1 LSDTEM
7 IYELKMQ
14 GHTVK
19 NICQVLEINRSSYYR
34 DRILQEKQ
42 SGEEKLKKY
51 EQAISMIK
59 QIKSGHP
66 YWGYRR
72 VRAYLRY
79 RLGIQISYKLTY
91 RLMKENGLLVD
102 VKRYKATRVAQR
114 EKIRAEKVNQ
124 VWGTDMTKFYVDTV
138 GWLYFVIVL
147 DWYTKKIVGWDLS
160 LRSKAEQWIDAL
172 NQAVEKELTLG
183 GREYNLMLISDNG
196 SQPTSIKYENFCN
209 ILGINHITTSYSN
222 PKGNAD
228 TERLFR
234 TFKEEIIWTRDYDK
248 FDEAKKSVEDFIEFY
263 NNDYPHS
270 ALGYISP
277 VDFSRRDG
285 SPEKQNIFSKVA

>member
-1 LSDTEM
+1 M
-7 IYELKMQ
+7 IDELKVQ

-19 NICQVLEINRSSYYR
+19 NICQVLQINRSGYYR
-34 DRILQEKQ
+34 ERKQ
-42 SGEEKLKKY
+42 HEKLSVDQQMKDY
-51 EQAISMIK
+51 EPVIKIIK
-59 QIKSGHP
+59 QIKSEHP

-79 RLGIQISYKLTY
+79 RMGIRISYKLTY
-91 RLMKENGLLVD
+91 RIMKENGLLVD

-138 GWLYFVIVL
+138 GWLYFVVVL
-147 DWYTKKIVGWDLS
+147 DWFTKKIVGWDLS
-160 LRSKAEQWIDAL
+160 LRSKSEQWMDVL
-172 NQAVEKELTLG
+172 NQAVETELTLG
-183 GREYNLMLISDNG
+183 SREYNLMLISDNG
-196 SQPTSIKYENFCN
+196 SQPTSIKCN
-209 ILGINHITTSYSN
+209 TLGINHITTSYSN

-228 TERLFR
+228 TERFFR

-248 FDEAKKSVEDFIEFY
+248 FDEAKKAVEDFIKFY

-270 ALGYISP
+270 TLGYISP
-277 VDFSRRDG
+277 NDFVLQHIYSR
-285 SPEKQNIFSKVA
+285 VA

>member
-1 LSDTEM
+1 M
-7 IYELKMQ
+7 IDELKMQ
-14 GHTVK
+14 GHTIK
-19 NICQVLEINRSSYYR
+19 NICQVLQINRSSYYR
-34 DRILQEKQ
+34 ERVPQEKLC
-42 SGEEKLKKY
+42 GDEKLKKY
-51 EQAISMIK
+51 EPVVGIIK

-72 VRAYLRY
+72 VKAYLRY
-79 RLGIQISYKLTY
+79 KMGIWISNKLTY

-124 VWGTDMTKFYVDTV
+124 VWETDMTKFYVDTV
-138 GWLYFVIVL
+138 GWLYFVVVL
-147 DWYTKKIVGWDLS
+147 DWYTKKIVGWNLS

-172 NQAVEKELTLG
+172 TQAVEKELTLG
-183 GREYNLMLISDNG
+183 SREYNLMLISDNG

-209 ILGINHITTSYSN
+209 TLGINHITTSYSN

-228 TERLFR
+228 TERFFR

-248 FDEAKKSVEDFIEFY
+248 FDETKKSVEDFIGFY

-270 ALGYISP
+270 TLGYISP
-277 VDFSRRDG
+277 VDF
-285 SPEKQNIFSKVA
+285 EKQNIYSKVA

>member
-1 LSDTEM
+1 M
-7 IYELKMQ
+7 IDELKMQ

-34 DRILQEKQ
+34 EKIPQEKL
-42 SGEEKLKKY
+42 SGDQKMKKY
-51 EQAISMIK
+51 EPVIGIIK
-59 QIKSGHP
+59 QIKSEHP

-79 RLGIQISYKLTY
+79 RMGIWISYKLAY

-138 GWLYFVIVL
+138 GWLYLVVVL
-147 DWYTKKIVGWDLS
+147 DWFTKKIVGWNLS
-160 LRSKAEQWIDAL
+160 LRSKAEQWIDSL

-183 GREYNLMLISDNG
+183 SREYNLMLISDNG

-209 ILGINHITTSYSN
+209 TLGINHITTSYSN

-228 TERLFR
+228 TERFFR

-248 FDEAKKSVEDFIEFY
+248 YDEAKKSVEDFIEFY

-277 VDFSRRDG
+277 EDFV
-285 SPEKQNIFSKVA
+285 KQNIYSKVA

>member
-1 LSDTEM
+1 
-7 IYELKMQ
+7 MQ

-34 DRILQEKQ
+34 ERIPQEKL
-42 SGEEKLKKY
+42 SGDQKMKKY
-51 EQAISMIK
+51 ELVIGIIK
-59 QIKSGHP
+59 QIKSEHP

-79 RLGIQISYKLTY
+79 RMGIWISYKLAY

-138 GWLYFVIVL
+138 GWLYLVVVL
-147 DWYTKKIVGWDLS
+147 DWFTKKIVGWNLS
-160 LRSKAEQWIDAL
+160 LRSKAEQWIDSL

-183 GREYNLMLISDNG
+183 SREYELMLISDNG
-196 SQPTSIKYENFCN
+196 SQPTSTKYENFCN
-209 ILGINHITTSYSN
+209 TLGINHITTSYSN

-228 TERLFR
+228 TERFFR

-248 FDEAKKSVEDFIEFY
+248 YDEAKKSVEDFIEFY

-277 VDFSRRDG
+277 EDFV
-285 SPEKQNIFSKVA
+285 KQNIYSKVA

>member
-1 LSDTEM
+1 M
-7 IYELKMQ
+7 IDELKMQ

-34 DRILQEKQ
+34 ERMPQEKL
-42 SGEEKLKKY
+42 SGDQKMKKY
-51 EQAISMIK
+51 ESVIGIIK
-59 QIKSGHP
+59 QIKSKHP

-79 RLGIQISYKLTY
+79 RMSIQVSYKLTY

-114 EKIRAEKVNQ
+114 AKIRAEKVNQ

-138 GWLYFVIVL
+138 GWLYLVVVL
-147 DWYTKKIVGWDLS
+147 DWFTKKIVGWDLS
-160 LRSKAEQWIDAL
+160 MRSKSEQWMDAL

-183 GREYNLMLISDNG
+183 SREYNLMLISDNG
-196 SQPTSIKYENFCN
+196 SQPTSIKYENLCN
-209 ILGINHITTSYSN
+209 TLGINHITTSYSN

-228 TERLFR
+228 TERFFR

-248 FDEAKKSVEDFIEFY
+248 YDEAKKSVEDFIEFY

-270 ALGYISP
+270 TLGYISP
-277 VDFSRRDG
+277 VDF
-285 SPEKQNIFSKVA
+285 EKQNIYSKVA

>member
-1 LSDTEM
+1 M
-7 IYELKMQ
+7 IDELKMQ

-34 DRILQEKQ
+34 ERIPQEKL
-42 SGEEKLKKY
+42 SGDQKMKKY
-51 EQAISMIK
+51 EPVIGIIK
-59 QIKSGHP
+59 QIKSEHP

-79 RLGIQISYKLTY
+79 RMGIWISYKLAY
-91 RLMKENGLLVD
+91 RLMKENVLLVD

-138 GWLYFVIVL
+138 GWLYLVVVL
-147 DWYTKKIVGWDLS
+147 DWFTKKIVGWNLS
-160 LRSKAEQWIDAL
+160 LRSKAEQWIDSL

-183 GREYNLMLISDNG
+183 SREYELMLISDNG
-196 SQPTSIKYENFCN
+196 SQPTSTKYENCCN
-209 ILGINHITTSYSN
+209 TLGINHITTSYSN

-228 TERLFR
+228 TERFFR

-248 FDEAKKSVEDFIEFY
+248 YDEAKKSVEDFIEFY

-277 VDFSRRDG
+277 EDFV
-285 SPEKQNIFSKVA
+285 KQNIYSKVA

>member
-1 LSDTEM
+1 M
-7 IYELKMQ
+7 IYQLKQQ
-14 GHTVK
+14 GYAVK
-19 NICQVLEINRSSYYR
+19 NICQVLHLNRSNYYR
-34 DRILQEKQ
+34 KRCLQEKLTTDQ
-42 SGEEKLKKY
+42 KMKKY
-51 EQAISMIK
+51 DPVIETIK
-59 QIKSGHP
+59 QIKSDHP

-79 RLGIQISYKLTY
+79 KTSTYLSYKLVY
-91 RLMKENGLLVD
+91 QLMKGNGLLVD
-102 VKRYKATRVAQR
+102 VKRYKATRVSQR

-138 GWLYFVIVL
+138 GWLYFVVVI
-147 DWYTKKIVGWDLS
+147 DWFTKKIVGWNLS
-160 LRSKAEQWIDAL
+160 LRSKSEQWIDAL
-172 NQAVEKELTLG
+172 NQAVEEELTFG
-183 GREYNLMLISDNG
+183 SREYSLMLISDNG
-196 SQPTSIKYENFCN
+196 SQPTSLKYESFCN

-228 TERLFR
+228 TERFFR

-277 VDFSRRDG
+277 VDF
-285 SPEKQNIFSKVA
+285 EKLNNYSLVA

>member
-1 LSDTEM
+1 MNSTE
-7 IYELKMQ
+7 IIDELKMQ

-34 DRILQEKQ
+34 EKIPQEKL
-42 SGEEKLKKY
+42 SGDQKMKKY
-51 EQAISMIK
+51 EPVIGIIK
-59 QIKSGHP
+59 QIKSEHP

-79 RLGIQISYKLTY
+79 RMGIWISYKLAY

-138 GWLYFVIVL
+138 GWLYLVVVL
-147 DWYTKKIVGWDLS
+147 DWFTKKIVGWNLS
-160 LRSKAEQWIDAL
+160 LRSKTEQWIDSL

-183 GREYNLMLISDNG
+183 SREYNLMLISDNG

-209 ILGINHITTSYSN
+209 TLGINHITTSYSN

-228 TERLFR
+228 TERFFR

-248 FDEAKKSVEDFIEFY
+248 YDEAKKSVEDFIEFY

-277 VDFSRRDG
+277 EDFV
-285 SPEKQNIFSKVA
+285 KQNIYSKVA

>member
-1 LSDTEM
+1 M
-7 IYELKMQ
+7 IDELKMQ

-34 DRILQEKQ
+34 ERIPQEKL
-42 SGEEKLKKY
+42 SGDQKMKKY
-51 EQAISMIK
+51 EPVIGIIK
-59 QIKSGHP
+59 QIKSEHP

-79 RLGIQISYKLTY
+79 RMGIWISYKLAY

-138 GWLYFVIVL
+138 GWLYLVVVL
-147 DWYTKKIVGWDLS
+147 DWFTKKIVGWNLS
-160 LRSKAEQWIDAL
+160 LRSKAEQWIDSL

-183 GREYNLMLISDNG
+183 SREYNLMLISDNG

-209 ILGINHITTSYSN
+209 TLGINHITTSYSN

-228 TERLFR
+228 TERFFR

-248 FDEAKKSVEDFIEFY
+248 YDEAKKSVEDFIEFY

-277 VDFSRRDG
+277 EDFV
-285 SPEKQNIFSKVA
+285 KQNIYSKVA

>member
-1 LSDTEM
+1 M
-7 IYELKMQ
+7 IDELKMQ

-34 DRILQEKQ
+34 ERIPQEKL
-42 SGEEKLKKY
+42 SGDQKMKKY
-51 EQAISMIK
+51 EPVIGIIK
-59 QIKSGHP
+59 QIKSEHP

-79 RLGIQISYKLTY
+79 RMGIWISYKLAY

-138 GWLYFVIVL
+138 GWLYLVVVL
-147 DWYTKKIVGWDLS
+147 DWFTKKIVGWNLS
-160 LRSKAEQWIDAL
+160 LRSKAEQWIDSL

-183 GREYNLMLISDNG
+183 SREYELMLISDNG
-196 SQPTSIKYENFCN
+196 SQPTSTKYENFCN
-209 ILGINHITTSYSN
+209 TLGINHITTSYSN

-228 TERLFR
+228 TERFFR

-248 FDEAKKSVEDFIEFY
+248 YDEAKKSVEDFIEFY

-277 VDFSRRDG
+277 EDFV
-285 SPEKQNIFSKVA
+285 KQNIYSKVA

>member
-1 LSDTEM
+1 
-7 IYELKMQ
+7 MQ

-34 DRILQEKQ
+34 ERIPQEKL
-42 SGEEKLKKY
+42 SGDQKMKKY
-51 EQAISMIK
+51 EPVIGIIK
-59 QIKSGHP
+59 QIKSEHP

-79 RLGIQISYKLTY
+79 RMGIWISYKLAY

-138 GWLYFVIVL
+138 GWLYLVVVL
-147 DWYTKKIVGWDLS
+147 DWFTKKIVGWNLS
-160 LRSKAEQWIDAL
+160 LRSKAEQWIDSL

-183 GREYNLMLISDNG
+183 SREYELMLISDNG
-196 SQPTSIKYENFCN
+196 SQPTSTKYENFCN
-209 ILGINHITTSYSN
+209 TLGINHITTSYSN

-228 TERLFR
+228 TERFFR

-248 FDEAKKSVEDFIEFY
+248 YDEAKKSVEDFIEFY

-277 VDFSRRDG
+277 EDFV
-285 SPEKQNIFSKVA
+285 KQNIYSKVA

>member
-1 LSDTEM
+1 M
-7 IYELKMQ
+7 IDELKMQ

-34 DRILQEKQ
+34 ARVPHEKP
-42 SGEEKLKKY
+42 SSDEKLKKY
-51 EQAISMIK
+51 EATIEIIK

-79 RLGIQISYKLTY
+79 KMGIGISYKLTY

-138 GWLYFVIVL
+138 GWLYFVVVL
-147 DWYTKKIVGWDLS
+147 DWFTKKIVGWDLS
-160 LRSKAEQWIDAL
+160 LRSKAEQWMDAL

-183 GREYNLMLISDNG
+183 SREYNLMLISDNG
-196 SQPTSIKYENFCN
+196 SQPTSVRYENFCN
-209 ILGINHITTSYSN
+209 TLGINHITTSYSN

-228 TERLFR
+228 TERVFR
-234 TFKEEIIWTRDYDK
+234 TFKEEVVWINIFDK
-248 FDEAKKSVEDFIEFY
+248 VEDARKAVESFITFY

-270 ALGYISP
+270 TLGYISP
-277 VDFSRRDG
+277 VDF
-285 SPEKQNIFSKVA
+285 EKQNTYSNVA

>member
-1 LSDTEM
+1 MSDTEM
-7 IYELKMQ
+7 IDELKMQ

-34 DRILQEKQ
+34 EKIPQEKL
-42 SGEEKLKKY
+42 SGDQKMKKY
-51 EQAISMIK
+51 ELVIGIIK
-59 QIKSGHP
+59 QIKSEHP

-79 RLGIQISYKLTY
+79 RMGIRISYKLTY

-114 EKIRAEKVNQ
+114 EKIRAEKVTQ

-138 GWLYFVIVL
+138 GWLYFVVVL
-147 DWYTKKIVGWDLS
+147 DWFTKKIVGWDLS
-160 LRSKAEQWIDAL
+160 LRSKSEQWMDAL

-183 GREYNLMLISDNG
+183 SREYNLMLISDNG
-196 SQPTSIKYENFCN
+196 SQPTSIKYENLCN

-228 TERLFR
+228 TERFFR

-270 ALGYISP
+270 TLGYISP
-277 VDFSRRDG
+277 VDFV
-285 SPEKQNIFSKVA
+285 KQNIYSKVA

>member
-1 LSDTEM
+1 M
-7 IYELKMQ
+7 IDELKMQ

-34 DRILQEKQ
+34 GRMSQEKL
-42 SGEEKLKKY
+42 SGDQKMKKY
-51 EQAISMIK
+51 EPVLGIIM

-79 RLGIQISYKLTY
+79 RMGICISYKLTY

-102 VKRYKATRVAQR
+102 VKRYKATRVTQR

-138 GWLYFVIVL
+138 GWLYLVVVL
-147 DWYTKKIVGWDLS
+147 DWFTKKIVGWDLS
-160 LRSKAEQWIDAL
+160 LRSKSEQWMNSL
-172 NQAVEKELTLG
+172 NQGVEKELTLG
-183 GREYNLMLISDNG
+183 SRDYNLMLISDNG
-196 SQPTSIKYENFCN
+196 SQPTSIKYENLCN
-209 ILGINHITTSYSN
+209 TLGINHITTSYSN

-228 TERLFR
+228 TERFFR

-248 FDEAKKSVEDFIEFY
+248 YDEAKKSVEDFIEFY

-270 ALGYISP
+270 TLGYISP
-277 VDFSRRDG
+277 VDF
-285 SPEKQNIFSKVA
+285 EKQNFYSKVA

>member
-1 LSDTEM
+1 MSDTEM
-7 IYELKMQ
+7 IDELKMQ

-19 NICQVLEINRSSYYR
+19 NICQILDINRSSYYR
-34 DRILQEKQ
+34 ERIPQEKL
-42 SGEEKLKKY
+42 SGDQKMKKY
-51 EQAISMIK
+51 EPVIGIIM
-59 QIKSGHP
+59 QIKSEHP

-79 RLGIQISYKLTY
+79 RMGIWISYKLAY

-102 VKRYKATRVAQR
+102 VKRYKATRAAQR

-138 GWLYFVIVL
+138 GWLYLVVVL
-147 DWYTKKIVGWDLS
+147 DWYTKKIVGWNLS
-160 LRSKAEQWIDAL
+160 LRSKAEQWIDSL

-183 GREYNLMLISDNG
+183 SREYNLMLISDNG

-228 TERLFR
+228 TERFFR

-248 FDEAKKSVEDFIEFY
+248 YDEAKKSVEDFIEFY

-270 ALGYISP
+270 ALGYICP
-277 VDFSRRDG
+277 VDFV
-285 SPEKQNIFSKVA
+285 KQNIYSKVA

>member
-1 LSDTEM
+1 MNSTE
-7 IYELKMQ
+7 IIDELKMQ

-34 DRILQEKQ
+34 ERIPQEKL
-42 SGEEKLKKY
+42 SGDQKMKKY
-51 EQAISMIK
+51 ELVIGIIK
-59 QIKSGHP
+59 QIKSEHP

-79 RLGIQISYKLTY
+79 RMGIWISYKLAY

-138 GWLYFVIVL
+138 GWLYLVVVL
-147 DWYTKKIVGWDLS
+147 DWFTKKIVGWNLS
-160 LRSKAEQWIDAL
+160 LRSKAEQWIDSL

-183 GREYNLMLISDNG
+183 SREYELMLISDNG
-196 SQPTSIKYENFCN
+196 SQPTSTKYENFCN
-209 ILGINHITTSYSN
+209 TLGINHITTSYSN

-228 TERLFR
+228 TERFFR

-248 FDEAKKSVEDFIEFY
+248 YDEAKKSVEDFIEFY

-277 VDFSRRDG
+277 EDFV
-285 SPEKQNIFSKVA
+285 KQNIYSKVA

>member
-1 LSDTEM
+1 LNSTE
-7 IYELKMQ
+7 IIDELKMQ

-34 DRILQEKQ
+34 ERIPQEKL
-42 SGEEKLKKY
+42 SGDQKMKKY
-51 EQAISMIK
+51 ELVIGIIK
-59 QIKSGHP
+59 QIKSEHP

-79 RLGIQISYKLTY
+79 RMGIWISYKLAY

-138 GWLYFVIVL
+138 GWLYLVVVL
-147 DWYTKKIVGWDLS
+147 DWFTKKIVGWNLS
-160 LRSKAEQWIDAL
+160 LRSKAEQWIDSL

-183 GREYNLMLISDNG
+183 SREYELMLISDNG
-196 SQPTSIKYENFCN
+196 SQPTSTKYENFCN
-209 ILGINHITTSYSN
+209 TLGINHITTSYSN

-228 TERLFR
+228 TERFFR

-248 FDEAKKSVEDFIEFY
+248 FDKAKKAVEDFIEFY

-277 VDFSRRDG
+277 EDFV
-285 SPEKQNIFSKVA
+285 KQNIYSKVA

>member
-1 LSDTEM
+1 M
-7 IYELKMQ
+7 IDELKKQ
-14 GHTVK
+14 GHTIK
-19 NICQVLEINRSSYYR
+19 NICKVLQINRSGYYR
-34 DRILQEKQ
+34 KRVPQEKLP
-42 SGEEKLKKY
+42 GDEKLKKY
-51 EQAISMIK
+51 ELILGNIK

-72 VRAYLRY
+72 VRAYLRF
-79 RLGIQISYKLTY
+79 RMGIWISCKLTY

-138 GWLYFVIVL
+138 GWLYLVVVL

-160 LRSKAEQWIDAL
+160 LRSKSEQWINAL
-172 NQAVEKELTLG
+172 NQGVEKELTLG
-183 GREYNLMLISDNG
+183 SREYNLMLISDNG
-196 SQPTSIKYENFCN
+196 SQPTSIRYENICHT
-209 ILGINHITTSYSN
+209 LGINHITTSYSN

-228 TERLFR
+228 TERFFR

-248 FDEAKKSVEDFIEFY
+248 YDETIKSVEEFIEFY
-263 NNDYPHS
+263 NNHYPHS
-270 ALGYISP
+270 TLGYISP
-277 VDFSRRDG
+277 VDF
-285 SPEKQNIFSKVA
+285 EKLNIFSKVA

>member
-1 LSDTEM
+1 MNSTE
-7 IYELKMQ
+7 IIDELKMQ

-34 DRILQEKQ
+34 ERIPQEKL
-42 SGEEKLKKY
+42 SGDQKMKKY
-51 EQAISMIK
+51 EPVIGIIK
-59 QIKSGHP
+59 QIKSEHP

-79 RLGIQISYKLTY
+79 RMGIWISYKLAY

-138 GWLYFVIVL
+138 GWLYLVVVL
-147 DWYTKKIVGWDLS
+147 DWFTKKIVGWNLS
-160 LRSKAEQWIDAL
+160 LRSKAEQWIDSL

-183 GREYNLMLISDNG
+183 SREYNLMLISDNG

-209 ILGINHITTSYSN
+209 TLGINHITTSYSN

-228 TERLFR
+228 TERFFR

-248 FDEAKKSVEDFIEFY
+248 YDEAKKSVEDFIEFY

-277 VDFSRRDG
+277 EDFV
-285 SPEKQNIFSKVA
+285 KQNIYSKVA

>member
-1 LSDTEM
+1 MNSTE
-7 IYELKMQ
+7 IIDELKMQ

-34 DRILQEKQ
+34 ERIPQEKL
-42 SGEEKLKKY
+42 SGDQKMKKY
-51 EQAISMIK
+51 ELVIGIIK
-59 QIKSGHP
+59 QIKSEHP

-79 RLGIQISYKLTY
+79 RMGIWISYKLAY

-138 GWLYFVIVL
+138 GWLYLVVVL
-147 DWYTKKIVGWDLS
+147 DWFTKKIVGWNLS
-160 LRSKAEQWIDAL
+160 LRSKAEQWIDSL

-183 GREYNLMLISDNG
+183 SREYELMLISDNG
-196 SQPTSIKYENFCN
+196 SQPTSTKYENFCN
-209 ILGINHITTSYSN
+209 TLGINHITTSYSN

-228 TERLFR
+228 TERFFR

-248 FDEAKKSVEDFIEFY
+248 FDKAKKSVEDFIEFY

-277 VDFSRRDG
+277 EDFV
-285 SPEKQNIFSKVA
+285 KQNIYSKVA

>member
-1 LSDTEM
+1 MNSTE
-7 IYELKMQ
+7 IIDELKMQ

-34 DRILQEKQ
+34 ERIPQEKL
-42 SGEEKLKKY
+42 SGDQKMKKY
-51 EQAISMIK
+51 EPVIGIIK
-59 QIKSGHP
+59 QIKSEHP

-79 RLGIQISYKLTY
+79 RMGIWISYKLAY

-138 GWLYFVIVL
+138 GWLYLVVVL
-147 DWYTKKIVGWDLS
+147 DWFTKKIVGWNLS
-160 LRSKAEQWIDAL
+160 LRSKAEQWIDSL

-183 GREYNLMLISDNG
+183 SREYELMLISDNG
-196 SQPTSIKYENFCN
+196 SQPTSTKYENFSN
-209 ILGINHITTSYSN
+209 TLGINHITTSYSN

-228 TERLFR
+228 TERFFR

-248 FDEAKKSVEDFIEFY
+248 YDEAKKSVEDFIEFY

-277 VDFSRRDG
+277 EDFV
-285 SPEKQNIFSKVA
+285 KQNIYSKVA

>member
-1 LSDTEM
+1 M
-7 IYELKMQ
+7 IDELKMQ

-19 NICQVLEINRSSYYR
+19 NICRVLEINRSSYYR
-34 DRILQEKQ
+34 GKILQEKL
-42 SGEEKLKKY
+42 SGNEKLKKY
-51 EQAISMIK
+51 EPILGIIK

-72 VRAYLRY
+72 VRAYLRF
-79 RLGIQISYKLTY
+79 RMGIWISYKLTY

-160 LRSKAEQWIDAL
+160 LRSKAEQWIDTL

-183 GREYNLMLISDNG
+183 SREYNLMLISDNG
-196 SQPTSIKYENFCN
+196 SQPTSNKYENFCS
-209 ILGINHITTSYSN
+209 ILEINHITTSYSN

-228 TERLFR
+228 TERFFR

-270 ALGYISP
+270 TLGYISP
-277 VDFSRRDG
+277 VDF
-285 SPEKQNIFSKVA
+285 EKQNIFSKVA